1 MVESRS
7 DVTLLAFLR
16 IPFYG
21 IYYHMSKNPASDRP
35 FKVYG
40 INMVVRVLREPP
52 DTLTLHCPRGASIRY
67 GQLVVAGDGF
77 DEGSNS
83 FREMPPLEAIVAFE
97 EASEGVEG
105 HYFYRDND
113 EYRVLSL
120 DSIIIA
126 FPQP

>member
-1 MVESRS
+1 
-7 DVTLLAFLR
+7 
-16 IPFYG
+16 
-21 IYYHMSKNPASDRP
+21 MSKHPASDRP
-35 FKVYG
+35 FTVYG
-40 INMVVRVLREPP
+40 INLVVRVLREPP

-67 GQLVVAGDGF
+67 GSVVVAGDGF

-105 HYFYRDND
+105 HYFYRDNE

>member
-1 MVESRS
+1 MNEKS
-7 DVTLLAFLR
+7 
-16 IPFYG
+16 
-21 IYYHMSKNPASDRP
+21 ASSPP

-40 INMVVRVLREPP
+40 INLVVRMLREAP
-52 DTLTLHCPRGASIRY
+52 DVLTLHCPRGASIRY
-67 GQLVVAGDGF
+67 GQVVMAGDGF

-83 FREMPPLEAIVAFE
+83 FREMPPFEAIVAFE

-105 HYFYRDND
+105 HYFYRNNE
-113 EYRVLSL
+113 EYRILSL

>member
-1 MVESRS
+1 
-7 DVTLLAFLR
+7 
-16 IPFYG
+16 
-21 IYYHMSKNPASDRP
+21 MSHHPASNRP

-40 INMVVRVLREPP
+40 INLVVRVLREPP

-67 GQLVVAGDGF
+67 GQVVMAGDGF

-83 FREMPPLEAIVAFE
+83 FREMPPIEAIAAFE

-105 HYFYRDND
+105 HYFYRNNE
-113 EYRVLSL
+113 EYRILPL

-126 FPQP
+126 FPQS

>member
-1 MVESRS
+1 
-7 DVTLLAFLR
+7 
-16 IPFYG
+16 
-21 IYYHMSKNPASDRP
+21 MSEKTAPDRP
-35 FKVYG
+35 FRVYG
-40 INMVVRVLREPP
+40 INLVVRVLREAP
-52 DTLTLHCPRGASIRY
+52 DALTLHCPRGASIRY
-67 GQLVVAGDGF
+67 GQVVVPGDGF

-83 FREMPPLEAIVAFE
+83 FREMQPLESIVAFE

-120 DSIIIA
+120 DSVIIA

>member
-1 MVESRS
+1 MLKPSAS
-7 DVTLLAFLR
+7 
-16 IPFYG
+16 
-21 IYYHMSKNPASDRP
+21 NPS

-40 INMVVRVLREPP
+40 INLVVRVLREPP

-67 GQLVVAGDGF
+67 GQVVVSGDGF
-77 DEGSNS
+77 DEGSNT
-83 FREMPPLEAIVAFE
+83 FREMPPLESIVAFE

-113 EYRVLSL
+113 EYRVLPL
-120 DSIIIA
+120 DSVIIA

>member
-1 MVESRS
+1 
-7 DVTLLAFLR
+7 
-16 IPFYG
+16 
-21 IYYHMSKNPASDRP
+21 MSNNPASARP
-35 FKVYG
+35 FQVYG
-40 INMVVRVLREPP
+40 INLVVRVLPEPP

-67 GQLVVAGDGF
+67 GQVVVAGDGF

-83 FREMPPLEAIVAFE
+83 IREMPPLEAIVAFE

-105 HYFYRDND
+105 HYFYRDNE

>member
-1 MVESRS
+1 
-7 DVTLLAFLR
+7 
-16 IPFYG
+16 
-21 IYYHMSKNPASDRP
+21 MSEKTTSDRP

-40 INMVVRVLREPP
+40 INLLVRVLREPP

-67 GQLVVAGDGF
+67 GQVVVAGDGF

-83 FREMPPLEAIVAFE
+83 FREMPPVQAIIAFE

-113 EYRVLSL
+113 EYRILPL
-120 DSIIIA
+120 DSVIIA

>member
-1 MVESRS
+1 
-7 DVTLLAFLR
+7 
-16 IPFYG
+16 
-21 IYYHMSKNPASDRP
+21 MSEKTVPGRP
-35 FKVYG
+35 FRVYG
-40 INMVVRVLREPP
+40 INLVVRVLREPP

-67 GQLVVAGDGF
+67 GQVVVAGDGF

-83 FREMPPLEAIVAFE
+83 LREMPPFESIVAFE

-120 DSIIIA
+120 DSVIIA

>member
-1 MVESRS
+1 MSEKTVPDRS
-7 DVTLLAFLR
+7 FR
-16 IPFYG
+16 
-21 IYYHMSKNPASDRP
+21 
-35 FKVYG
+35 VYG
-40 INMVVRVLREPP
+40 INLVVRVLREPP

-67 GQLVVAGDGF
+67 GQVVVAGDGF

-83 FREMPPLEAIVAFE
+83 LREMPPTESIVAFE

-120 DSIIIA
+120 DSVIIA

>member
-1 MVESRS
+1 MNSR
-7 DVTLLAFLR
+7 LA
-16 IPFYG
+16 PC
-21 IYYHMSKNPASDRP
+21 PP

-40 INMVVRVLREPP
+40 INLVVRMLREPP
-52 DTLTLHCPRGASIRY
+52 DSLTIHCPRGASIRY
-67 GQLVVAGDGF
+67 GQVVIAGDGF

-105 HYFYRDND
+105 HYFYRHNE

>member
-1 MVESRS
+1 
-7 DVTLLAFLR
+7 
-16 IPFYG
+16 
-21 IYYHMSKNPASDRP
+21 MSEKTTSDRP

-40 INMVVRVLREPP
+40 INLLVRVLREAP
-52 DTLTLHCPRGASIRY
+52 DTLTVHCPRGASIRY
-67 GQLVVAGDGF
+67 GQVLVAGDGF

-83 FREMPPLEAIVAFE
+83 FREMPPTQAIIAFEEASEGVEGQAIIAFE

-113 EYRVLSL
+113 EYRILPL
-120 DSIIIA
+120 DSVIIA

>member
-1 MVESRS
+1 MNEKTV
-7 DVTLLAFLR
+7 
-16 IPFYG
+16 
-21 IYYHMSKNPASDRP
+21 SDRP

-40 INMVVRVLREPP
+40 INLVARVLREPP

-67 GQLVVAGDGF
+67 GQVVVAGDGF

-83 FREMPPLEAIVAFE
+83 FREMPTLEAIVAFE